1 MAKEEL
7 VKLFNQALELEQ
19 AARIQY
25 LSHAEIVDGIEAEP
39 IIARLKEIAGDEQKH
54 EAMFREVLGNYL
66 AAVPSMKLAETYSA
80 KTIKEILEV
89 NLTGEKHAVDVYLGI
104 LKKLGEMRD
113 ELKYEYFQLEH
124 TLRHV
129 IGEEQEHISEI
140 KLLLG
145 QK

>member
-7 VKLFNQALELEQ
+7 AKLFNQALELEQ

-25 LSHAEIVDGIEAEP
+25 LSHAEIVDGLEAEP
-39 IIARLKEIAGDEQKH
+39 VIARLKEIAGDEQKH
-54 EAMFREVLGNYL
+54 EAMFRELLGSYL
-66 AAVPSMKLAETYSA
+66 GAVPSMKLAETYTADSVR
-80 KTIKEILEV
+80 EILEV

-104 LKKLGEMRD
+104 LKKLAEMRD
-113 ELKYEYFQLEH
+113 EFKYEYFQLEH
-124 TLRHV
+124 ALRHV
-129 IGEEQEHISEI
+129 IAEEQEHISEI